1 MKVER
6 VNKIDNKILNDG
18 LLFADRFINRNYL
31 TEISNNEV
39 FVLNDEL
46 KKINNIRLYKVLKVV
61 YDASDDII
69 DKLTSVYSAIS
80 NINSSCAM
88 IMNSTGEEVEFYI
101 GVRDNNGVSTAGKIL
116 EKSFKGNFPGSE
128 ISKLNNTD
136 IENIMNNITNSN
148 MINTNKSITSVSL
161 VPSLRDSDNNNFVQ
175 GIEKFINSMQGELYT
190 AIILAEPI
198 SKQDLINRKRG
209 YEELYSVLSPFSN
222 TNFTYGESISDS
234 ITDGI
239 SKNFTETINKSVS
252 NTQGGSYSKGQS
264 SSITYSNGSN
274 GSTVGGSRGTSYSDG
289 INWSKSITEGS
300 SDSESSGTNNSTTK
314 TTGSNTSF
322 SIEHENK
329 TIIRML
335 EKIEEQLQRIK
346 LCESFGIW
354 ECASYFISDDMQT
367 SVLAANTFKA
377 LVTGNNSSV
386 EDSYINI
393 WDNENYTSNKE
404 ILNYLKYLLHP
415 KLKLQISNQYGF
427 NIIKPTSLVSGNELP
442 LLMGLPRKSVSGLT
456 TIDMAEFGRNIFKDE
471 KHIEDDYISLGNIF
485 NMGLEE
491 SKKVQLNLQSL
502 SMHCL
507 ITGSTGSGKS
517 NTTYKLLQELINKN
531 IKFLVIEPAKGEYKS
546 VFGGMENIEVF
557 GTNQKLSKLLRI
569 NPFKFNNEI
578 HILEHLDRLIE
589 IFNASWPMFGS
600 MPAILKESIERIY
613 RDKGWDLKNSFNIR
627 SSNNI
632 YPNFKDLL
640 NVLPKV
646 IEESSY
652 SSEAKGNYIGALV
665 TRVASL
671 TNGLL
676 GQIFNE
682 NDIEDEILFDEN
694 CIVDIS
700 RIGSSETKSLIMG
713 ILFLKLQEYRIATS
727 KSENIPLK
735 HVTVLEEAHN
745 LLRRSSFDQSQEGA
759 NLLGKSVELI
769 SNGIAEMRTYGEG
782 FIIVDQSPSV
792 LDQSVIRNTN
802 TKIIMRLPDEY
813 DRQSVGKS
821 FGLSEYQIKELS
833 KLKTGVACIHQS
845 NWLEAVLCKVDKFDS
860 YNPLNYKQLP
870 WSKSIAYK
878 GQIIKLLLSYYNEY
892 SESINTL
899 EVINYINTYLDIN
912 RKLKQQIINIINTKE
927 EIEKLNNIQIAT
939 IIDRVLDCNELFNIN
954 KINLIFKNNVYIKQD
969 EDKNNIK
976 KWYKNIFDDLDRY
989 IDLKDEKHKDWY
1001 KIVIINKL
1009 IQLKAESSSEG
1020 ELYKFIYDILNNR

>member
-1 MKVER
+1 MTIEKF
-6 VNKIDNKILNDG
+6 NKIDNKMLNDG

-31 TEISNNEV
+31 AEISRNEV
-39 FVLNDEL
+39 FILDDEL
-46 KKINNIRLYKVLKVV
+46 KKINNIRLYKVSKIV
-61 YDASDDII
+61 YDASEDII

-88 IMNSTGEEVEFYI
+88 IINSTGEEVDFYI
-101 GVRDNNGVSTAGKIL
+101 GVRDRNGVSTAGKIL

-148 MINTNKSITSVSL
+148 MLNTNKSIASVSV
-161 VPSLRDSDNNNFVQ
+161 VPALRDSDNDNFVQ

-190 AIILAEPI
+190 AVILAEPI
-198 SKQDLINRKRG
+198 SKSDLIKRKRG
-209 YEELYSVLSPFSN
+209 YEDLYSVLSPFSN

-234 ITDGI
+234 ITNGI

-252 NTQGGSYSKGQS
+252 NSQGGFNSKGENS
-264 SSITYSNGSN
+264 AITYSHGGN
-274 GSTVGGSRGTSYSDG
+274 GSTVGGSRGSNYSDG

-300 SDSESSGTNNSTTK
+300 SDSESSGINNSTTK
-314 TTGSNTSF
+314 TSGSNTSF

-393 WDNENYTSNKE
+393 WENENDVSNKE

-442 LLMGLPRKSVSGLT
+442 VLMGLPRKSVSGLT
-456 TIDMAEFGRNIFKDE
+456 VMDMAEFGRNIFRDE
-471 KHIEDDYISLGNIF
+471 KNIEDDYINLGSIF

-491 SKKVQLNLQSL
+491 TKKVQLNLQSL

-546 VFGGMENIEVF
+546 VFGGMENVEVF
-557 GTNQKLSKLLRI
+557 GTNQRFSKLLRI
-569 NPFKFNNEI
+569 NPFKFNDEI

-613 RDKGWDLKNSFNIR
+613 REKGWDLKNSFNIR
-627 SSNNI
+627 KTNNI

-640 NVLPKV
+640 RVLPKV

-682 NDIEDEILFDEN
+682 NDIEDEVLFDEN

-727 KSENIPLK
+727 KTENIPLK

-821 FGLSEYQIKELS
+821 FGLNEYQIRELS

-845 NWLEAVLCKVDKFDS
+845 NWLEAVLCKVDKFDE
-860 YNPLNYKQLP
+860 YNPINYRQLP
-870 WSKSIAYK
+870 WNKSITYK
-878 GQIIKLLLSYYNEY
+878 GKIIKTLLSYYRENNED
-892 SESINTL
+892 INNL
-899 EVINYINTYLDIN
+899 DLINYIDKYLDIN
-912 RKLKQQIINIINTKE
+912 RKVKQQIINVINTKE
-927 EIEKLNNIQIAT
+927 EIDRLNNIEIAI
-939 IIDRVLDCNELFNIN
+939 IIDRILDCDEIFNIN
-954 KINLIFKNNVYIKQD
+954 KLNLKFNNSIYLKQD
-969 EDKNNIK
+969 EDKDNIK
-976 KWYKNIFDDLDRY
+976 KWYKDILNDLDKY
-989 IDLKDEKHKDWY
+989 IDFEDHEDKNWY
-1001 KIVIINKL
+1001 KKVIINKL
-1009 IQLKAESSSEG
+1009 IQLKGESSTDG
-1020 ELYKFIYDILNNR
+1020 EVYKFIYNILNNK